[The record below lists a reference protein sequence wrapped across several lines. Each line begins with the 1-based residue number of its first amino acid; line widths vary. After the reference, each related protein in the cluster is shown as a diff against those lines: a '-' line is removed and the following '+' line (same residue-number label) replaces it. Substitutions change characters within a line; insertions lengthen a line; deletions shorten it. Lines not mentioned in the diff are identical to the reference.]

1 MAGDWIKL
9 QKDTFDKPEVIA
21 MASRMNLD
29 PDAVVGKL
37 ARIWSWYDT
46 HTTDGNALCVT
57 NAFLDRYVGVTGF
70 AEQMQL
76 VGWLVENGSSLSLP
90 NFDFHNGET
99 AKKRALG
106 KNRSEKHRSNANSN
120 SESNAPSVTKTSL
133 EKRREEKSNSVPNG
147 TGDKSP
153 LTADEIIFGY
163 GVPLLTSAG
172 NPEKQARSFL
182 GGLRKAHGD
191 AALIDALRT
200 CLKEKPMQPLEWL
213 AAALPPVGKGVG
225 SQNKQTALE
234 ARNKAIAKAWAAG
247 EYTEVM

>member
-9 QKDTFDKPEVIA
+9 QKDTPDKPEVIA
-21 MASRMNLD
+21 IASRLGLD

-37 ARIWSWYDT
+37 VRIWSWYDT

-76 VGWLVENGSSLSLP
+76 VGWLVERGSSLCLP

-106 KNRSEKHRSNANSN
+106 KNRSEKHRSNAESN
-120 SESNAPSVTKTSL
+120 ANSNAPSVTKTSP

-147 TGDKSP
+147 TAAGAAMSP
-153 LTADEIIFGY
+153 DEVIFSY
-163 GVPLLTSAG
+163 GVPMLTSAG
-172 NPEKQARSFL
+172 TPEKQARSFL
-182 GGLRKAHGD
+182 GGLRKSHGD
-191 AALIDALRT
+191 AAVVDALRE
-200 CLKEKPMQPLEWL
+200 CFRAKPLQPLEWL
-213 AAALPPVGKGVG
+213 GKTLSPKSTGKA
-225 SQNKQTALE
+225 NKQEALE
-234 ARNKAIAKAWAAG
+234 ARNRALVASISEVGGIHAA
-247 EYTEVM
+247 